1 MVCQLIKVEQPVL
14 KYAVNYPQP
23 NSKQSQQIELY
34 LRLLENWNRVHN
46 LSSRRQADQFAAKHE
61 HEPLALQPLLSDCT
75 LYDVGAGAGAIGI
88 VSAIM
93 QPQRQVILV
102 EKSTRKCAFLHQCR
116 HELKLDNLDI
126 SQQRVEAMSTIARP
140 QQIVTRAFASLELSM
155 RLMAPLL
162 AHPQTRWLAL
172 KGAGYKSE
180 LEQLQAK
187 KIKLLEVKKL
197 STGSSEH
204 PSLALILETT

>member
-1 MVCQLIKVEQPVL
+1 MDH
-14 KYAVNYPQP
+14 PQP
-23 NSKQSQQIELY
+23 DSKQSQQIGLY
-34 LRLLENWNRVHN
+34 LRLLENWNRAHN
-46 LSSRRQADQFAAKHE
+46 LSSRLQAGQLAPKHE

-93 QPQRQVILV
+93 RPQRVVILV
-102 EKSTRKCAFLHQCR
+102 EKSTRKCAFLRQCR

-126 SQQRVEAMSTIARP
+126 SQQRVEAMSTVARP
-140 QQIVTRAFASLELSM
+140 RQIVTRAFASLELSV

-162 AHPQTRWLAL
+162 AHPQTHWLAL

-180 LEQLQAK
+180 LEQLQAST
-187 KIKLLEVKKL
+187 IKLLDIKQL
-197 STGSSEH
+197 STGTPAH
-204 PSLALILETT
+204 PSFALLFETT